1 MVKHHLARVAH
12 LFRFAF
18 SRRLGDM
25 TKTVA
30 AQVEALEKLGG
41 GRAAGLS
48 CMTSNIDEGSDGNWG
63 VKSSVAAGL
72 IQ

>member
-1 MVKHHLARVAH
+1 
-12 LFRFAF
+12 
-18 SRRLGDM
+18 M

-30 AQVEALEKLGG
+30 AQVKALEKLGG

-48 CMTSNIDEGSDGNWG
+48 CMTSNIDDEGSDGNWG

>member
-1 MVKHHLARVAH
+1 
-12 LFRFAF
+12 
-18 SRRLGDM
+18 M

-30 AQVEALEKLGG
+30 AQAKALEKLGG